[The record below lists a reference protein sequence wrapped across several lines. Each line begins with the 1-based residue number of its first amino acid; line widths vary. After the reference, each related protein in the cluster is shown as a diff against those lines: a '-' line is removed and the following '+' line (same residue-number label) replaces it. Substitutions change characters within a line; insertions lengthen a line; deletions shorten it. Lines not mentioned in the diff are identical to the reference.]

1 MYNYKRV
8 NHNEADFN
16 AIKTKAT
23 SPNYIYGYWLNGF
36 DKLIK
41 KQLKIIDYYYEIF
54 YYESVKQMRAS
65 VEARNEPD

>member
-8 NHNEADFN
+8 KHNEADFN

-41 KQLKIIDYYYEIF
+41 K
-54 YYESVKQMRAS
+54 
-65 VEARNEPD
+65 